1 MKIFTELESEVRSYC
16 RNFPTVFTKAKGY
29 RLWDTNGREF
39 IDFFSG
45 AGALNYGHNHP
56 QIKEGLL
63 KYIAEDGITHS
74 LDMATKAK
82 ENFLKRFRTV
92 ILAPRKMH
100 YKIMFSGPTGTNA
113 VESALKLARKATGR
127 QTVICFTNAF
137 HGMTLGSLAIT
148 GNAFKRQGAGVPL
161 NNSIFMPF
169 DNYLGKDMD
178 TAVYLERFLENSGSG
193 VPLPAAVI
201 LETVQGE
208 GGLNAASFDWLGRI
222 ASLCRQHKILLIVD
236 DIQAGC
242 GRTGPFFSFEPAGI
256 KPDLVC
262 LSKSI
267 SGYGLPLAINL
278 INPEIDVWSPGEH
291 NGTFR
296 GNNLAFIAATEALT
310 YWEDNSFSQEI
321 TAKSQKVHHFLK
333 EIVQKH
339 PEIQGEVRGRGLMQG
354 IACGVSGL
362 AEKICATAFKKGLII
377 ETSGPESEV
386 VKLMPPLIIDE
397 AGLAEGLKILET
409 SIIEEKNKLK
419 SPLKKIKLKLMS
431 GDSQVA
437 VGNIKTSDKS
447 VSA

>member
-1 MKIFTELESEVRSYC
+1 
-16 RNFPTVFTKAKGY
+16 
-29 RLWDTNGREF
+29 
-39 IDFFSG
+39 
-45 AGALNYGHNHP
+45 
-56 QIKEGLL
+56 
-63 KYIAEDGITHS
+63 
-74 LDMATKAK
+74 
-82 ENFLKRFRTV
+82 
-92 ILAPRKMH
+92 
-100 YKIMFSGPTGTNA
+100 
-113 VESALKLARKATGR
+113 
-127 QTVICFTNAF
+127 
-137 HGMTLGSLAIT
+137 
-148 GNAFKRQGAGVPL
+148 
-161 NNSIFMPF
+161 MPF

-296 GNNLAFIAATEALT
+296 GNNLAFIAAAEALT

-333 EIVQKH
+333 EVVQNH

-354 IACGVSGL
+354 IACGISGL
-362 AEKICATAFKKGLII
+362 AEKICAAAFKKSLII

-397 AGLAEGLKILET
+397 AGLAEGLKILEA
-409 SIIEEKNKLK
+409 SIVEEKNKLK
-419 SPLKKIKLKLMS
+419 CHLKKIKIKLGS
-431 GDSQVA
+431 RDSQVA
-437 VGNIKTSDKS
+437 AGNIKTSDKS